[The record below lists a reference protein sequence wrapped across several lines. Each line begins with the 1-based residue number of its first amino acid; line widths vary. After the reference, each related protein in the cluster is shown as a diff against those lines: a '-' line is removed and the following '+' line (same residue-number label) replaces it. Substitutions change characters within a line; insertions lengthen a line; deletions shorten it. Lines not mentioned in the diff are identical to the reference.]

1 MPLID
6 THCHLSHER
15 FRQDLDAVLGR
26 AHAAGVT
33 RVVSIASTLEDAA
46 KLAGWIAGVPGEE
59 EEAADGSRP
68 GDEVDAQATGDRRV
82 PRILATAGIHP
93 HEVGHLPDGPDDDAE
108 VREVLNRLR
117 GLLART
123 GVVAVGECGLD
134 FHYDFS
140 PRETQFRWFE
150 RQLHVAGETGLP
162 VVVHCRAAEEE
173 MVPRVRE
180 AGEAGV
186 RGVLH
191 CFPGHL
197 GLLEA
202 AMDAGWSV
210 SFTGIVT
217 FRSFD
222 GAQAVQQVPE
232 GRYFLETDGP
242 YLAPIPHRGKRNE
255 PAFVPLIRDRVA
267 ELRGMRPLDVEASTT
282 AAAVRFFD
290 LPAD

>member
-15 FRQDLDAVLGR
+15 FREDLDAVLAR
-26 AHAAGVT
+26 AHDAGVT
-33 RVVSIASTLEDAA
+33 RVVSIASHLDDAA
-46 KLAGWIAGVPGEE
+46 ELAGWTEAPPGS
-59 EEAADGSRP
+59 GRG
-68 GDEVDAQATGDRRV
+68 GDASPEGRV
-82 PRILATAGIHP
+82 PRIFATAGIHP
-93 HEVGHLPDGPDDDAE
+93 HEVGHLPDGPDHDGE
-108 VREVLNRLR
+108 VRHVLDRLR
-117 GLLART
+117 ALLDHP

-134 FHYDFS
+134 FHYDFA
-140 PRETQFRWFE
+140 PRDTQFRWFD
-150 RQLHVAGETGLP
+150 RQLLVAGESGLP
-162 VVVHCRAAEEE
+162 VVVHCRAAEDE
-173 MVPRVRE
+173 MIPRVRE
-180 AGEAGV
+180 AGEAGI

-197 GLLEA
+197 GLLETA
-202 AMDAGWSV
+202 LDAGWHV

-222 GAQAVQQVPE
+222 GIEAVQQVPA

-267 ELRGMRPLDVEASTT
+267 ELRGTTPLEVEESTT

>member
-1 MPLID
+1 MTLID

-15 FRQDLDAVLGR
+15 FQDDLDAVLGR

-33 RVVSIASTLEDAA
+33 RVVSIASHLDDAE
-46 KLAGWIAGVPGEE
+46 KLIAWTAEGTGGGGAPRVFVTAGV
-59 EEAADGSRP
+59 
-68 GDEVDAQATGDRRV
+68 
-82 PRILATAGIHP
+82 HP
-93 HEVGHLPDGPDDDAE
+93 HEVGHLPDGPDDDPR
-108 VREVLNRLR
+108 VRQVLDRLR
-117 GLLART
+117 GLLVHP

-134 FHYDFS
+134 FHYDFA

-150 RQLHVAGETGLP
+150 RQLGVAAETGRP
-162 VVVHCRAAEEE
+162 VVVHCRAAEDE

-222 GAQAVQQVPE
+222 GVEAVQQVPE

-267 ELRGMRPLDVEASTT
+267 ELRGMTPQEVEDSTS

-290 LPAD
+290 LPTA